1 MRCHTPDL
9 TITLAVF
16 AFLTPPVAVVALIAA
31 KLAEADYI
39 KAAIEAT
46 KVAIGGFLI
55 PFMFAYA
62 PVLLFQRQE
71 LSSAMMAI
79 VASVSCLLAFEISF
93 VGYFSSKCDFFERFI
108 ALMSGI
114 SLFCFFILNKQLLF
128 ITGLSLL
135 AFLILIQIHKKKGLI
150 REAKD

>member
-1 MRCHTPDL
+1 M
-9 TITLAVF
+9 
-16 AFLTPPVAVVALIAA
+16 
-31 KLAEADYI
+31 
-39 KAAIEAT
+39 
-46 KVAIGGFLI
+46 
-55 PFMFAYA
+55 
-62 PVLLFQRQE
+62 LFQRQE

-93 VGYFSSKCDFFERFI
+93 VGFFSSKCDFFERFI

-128 ITGLSLL
+128 IRGLSLL